1 MTKKQEQ
8 TDDYKDVL
16 QRIADHGVEV
26 VEILNPSWSTD
37 KHPIR
42 KERLLIILEMLFQ
55 KAAETGNL
63 GAAQQY
69 LDRLLGKPK
78 ESLKLTNGS
87 DAVSKL
93 SDEELTDLVTRIV
106 TATGEGAAGEA
117 GG

>member
-8 TDDYKDVL
+8 SEDYKDIL

-26 VEILNPSWSTD
+26 VEIIEPSWSTD

-42 KERLLIILEMLFQ
+42 KERLLIVLEMLFQ

-87 DAVSKL
+87 DAISKL
-93 SDEELTDLVTRIV
+93 SNEELTDKITRIV
-106 TATGEGAAGEA
+106 EATREGAAGA
-117 GG
+117 TS